1 MLEDFEGSRTEFM
14 KMLAEHDGP
23 PAYVLRAQRVEEAWL
38 NLVRSCEKEKHGLLE
53 MSRTRL
59 AQLGGLLGNRWE
71 AVSCHVRNEGYDEYL
86 SDLFEQWQPKLRLP
100 LEKTDSLRKHRSALK
115 DLGQSFERFNRRW
128 AQFMEK
134 LALDNVNYERSEYND
149 YYLVEKS
156 AAMGSDR
163 LAEMGFEK
171 LPMCTHA
178 DVLEVVPALI
188 EPELV

>member
-38 NLVRSCEKEKHGLLE
+38 NLVRRCEKEKHGMLE
-53 MSRTRL
+53 MSRTRI
-59 AQLGGLLGNRWE
+59 AQLGALVGHRWE
-71 AVSCHVRNEGYDEYL
+71 AVSCHVRNEGYDKYL
-86 SDLFEQWQPKLRLP
+86 SELFGQWQPKLRLP
-100 LEKTDSLRKHRSALK
+100 LEQTDSLRKHRAALK
-115 DLGQSFERFNRRW
+115 ELAQSFARFNRRW
-128 AQFMEK
+128 TEFLENVVI
-134 LALDNVNYERSEYND
+134 DNVNHERSEYNE

-163 LAEMGFEK
+163 IAEMGFEK

-178 DVLEVVPALI
+178 DLFEAVPALI